1 MIGPSTQWMLDE
13 NILRCPS
20 CVSDPNRP
28 QEPEKSDPGC
38 LELVRDKWLVCRD
51 CGRKYPV
58 EDDIPQMLIEIGD
71 KHRNTP
77 VEELQ

>member
-13 NILRCPS
+13 DILRCPA
-20 CVSDPNRP
+20 CVSGPARDPDK
-28 QEPEKSDPGC
+28 EDPGR
-38 LELVRDKWLVCRD
+38 LDVVKNKWLVCQD

-71 KHRNTP
+71 KHRSTP
-77 VEELQ
+77 VEQLE